1 MWTKRKRTLKE
12 DNETTSL
19 FFISFVNF
27 DFSLYLQPTAPHFFF
42 PSLSLHSFIQ
52 PKLPTQTANIMLPR
66 NAIAIRKTLG
76 AAKTAEIITAV
87 THKTSTATLLDYPP
101 GAYTGMRT
109 FGRLGI
115 MDFPGHTTRLA
126 NSLQQIRFPSQDP
139 AKDNNTES
147 AAATQELAAWRRPD
161 VMKEE
166 TTSLVK
172 AGLKF
177 YYNSYSDTLGPTDET
192 KVTVLCTWDPKV

>member
-1 MWTKRKRTLKE
+1 
-12 DNETTSL
+12 
-19 FFISFVNF
+19 
-27 DFSLYLQPTAPHFFF
+27 
-42 PSLSLHSFIQ
+42 
-52 PKLPTQTANIMLPR
+52 MLPR

-76 AAKTAEIITAV
+76 AAKTAEIITAL

-109 FGRLGI
+109 FDKLGI
-115 MDFPGHTTRLA
+115 MDFPGHTARLT

-139 AKDNNTES
+139 LKDINGEAT
-147 AAATQELAAWRRPD
+147 AATLGLASLRRPD

-166 TTSLVK
+166 ATSLVK

-177 YYNSYSDTLGPTDET
+177 YYNNRPDALGPADET